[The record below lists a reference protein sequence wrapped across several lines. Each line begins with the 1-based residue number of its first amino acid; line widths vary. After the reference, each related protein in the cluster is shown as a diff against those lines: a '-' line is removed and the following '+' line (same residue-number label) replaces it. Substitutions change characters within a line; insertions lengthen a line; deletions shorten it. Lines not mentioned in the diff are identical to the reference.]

1 MKNNNSNFS
10 WKNCNVNKIYAT
22 ILTEVNFS
30 VLFWKK
36 GEIISLSSV
45 IICFAKKKIKGKSC
59 ESGRLRVKIHC
70 CDFSRWSVTLW
81 ILPRVAEELNQ
92 RAAACLTIVEEKIE
106 SIKLDCVV
114 DDVLH
119 GARLNGQRDFFFFF
133 FVSQRHA
140 FNRSV
145 K

>member
-22 ILTEVNFS
+22 ILTEVNFF
-30 VLFWKK
+30 VLEKRRNNFFIKRYN
-36 GEIISLSSV
+36 LF
-45 IICFAKKKIKGKSC
+45 CKKKIKGKSC

-133 FVSQRHA
+133 FFVSQRHA